1 MQPQQDLVSPRTQ
14 LAAGGGLWPGMDLE
28 QYYNDYL
35 QGGASKTS
43 TLSMM
48 NTLAASQ
55 ESLSGMISL
64 DSDQIQL
71 HQKPPAT
78 AKKVPVRDESTPT
91 FNNSNNSQGGGAI
104 SISSNMSNRV
114 L

>member
-1 MQPQQDLVSPRTQ
+1 MMRSVPLVLVLL
-14 LAAGGGLWPGMDLE
+14 LATPLC
-28 QYYNDYL
+28 Q
-35 QGGASKTS
+35 AS
-43 TLSMM
+43 M

-71 HQKPPAT
+71 HQKPTTNTAT

-91 FNNSNNSQGGGAI
+91 FNNSS
-104 SISSNMSNRV
+104 
-114 L
+114 

>member
-1 MQPQQDLVSPRTQ
+1 
-14 LAAGGGLWPGMDLE
+14 MDLE

-35 QGGASKTS
+35 QGGASKTT
-43 TLSMM
+43 TLSVM

-71 HQKPPAT
+71 HQKPTANTAT

-91 FNNSNNSQGGGAI
+91 FNNSS
-104 SISSNMSNRV
+104 
-114 L
+114 

>member
-1 MQPQQDLVSPRTQ
+1 
-14 LAAGGGLWPGMDLE
+14 MDLE

-35 QGGASKTS
+35 QGGASKTT
-43 TLSMM
+43 TLSVM

-71 HQKPPAT
+71 HQKPTTTSAT

-91 FNNSNNSQGGGAI
+91 FNNSSQPI
-104 SISSNMSNRV
+104 SASSNMSYRV
-114 L
+114 